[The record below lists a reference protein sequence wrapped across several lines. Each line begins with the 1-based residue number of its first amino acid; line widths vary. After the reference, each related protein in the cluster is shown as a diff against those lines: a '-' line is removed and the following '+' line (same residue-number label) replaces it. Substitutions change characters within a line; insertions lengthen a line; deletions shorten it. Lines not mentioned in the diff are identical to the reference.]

1 MVIRTKHKNTA
12 LIKLLPN
19 RSLNWQQAKYV
30 IGVFTGIS
38 IITALFFG
46 LNGAWPVLLFIGL
59 VLLLFAF
66 FLYRVC
72 LDSHQQER
80 LSISDNLIEV
90 EWGKDAPKQHW
101 ILKRKKCEW
110 IVVRPHHSLSA
121 HEVRLKA
128 GNKILRIGGKLSKE
142 DVDHLIKC
150 LEILNIPLRFTGVT
164 VRHAI
169 EGLDS

>member
-12 LIKLLPN
+12 LIQLLPN
-19 RSLNWQQAKYV
+19 RSLSWQQAKYV
-30 IGVFTGIS
+30 IGVFAGIS
-38 IITALFFG
+38 IITALLFL
-46 LNGAWPVLLFIGL
+46 LNGAWPVLIFIGL
-59 VLLLFAF
+59 VLSLFAF

-72 LDSHQQER
+72 LESYQQER
-80 LSISDNLIEV
+80 LSISDKIIEV

-128 GNKILRIGGKLSKE
+128 DNEILRIGGKLNKE
-142 DVDHLIKC
+142 DVDQLIKC
-150 LEILNIPLRFTGVT
+150 LELLNIPLRFTGVT
-164 VRHAI
+164 MRNAT
-169 EGLDS
+169 EGF